1 MSLKKRIIFF
11 VVGIGVSFLTY
22 SLVFGNEARAQTP
35 VENERI
41 LAAVNEWVS
50 GRYDSSEQYQRDI
63 DMGVADHL
71 QHRLMY
77 QLFAP
82 VDVSFADGV
91 LVYQQSSMDG
101 SEDPDWITR
110 RGLLQFYVN
119 AETGQVHQRE
129 LDFKDADNV
138 FNVHRDPEFLAGLTL
153 EDFTWRESCDFKLTM
168 SADGQSISGPM
179 DFGPCRME
187 MPGGGEMVAEDEIHI
202 TSDEYWFLGRYLDN
216 DGAVV
221 WGTESDELNK
231 LKRVSGID
239 DEESAAVLV
248 FGGTRATGLEIIK
261 ILAARGQP
269 VTAFVRP
276 TSDVSALEELGVTV
290 FVGDALEAD
299 SVLAA
304 FESDN
309 FGSVISSLG
318 STRGDSPVDDVGT
331 INVAEAAKATGV
343 DRILMV
349 SSIGA
354 GDSRDALPF
363 YVRWIL
369 GSALERKTTAEDHL
383 IASGLD
389 YTIIRPGGLGTGPA
403 TETGFL
409 VEGSERFEFG
419 QIPRAEVARLLIQ
432 AFDDPDA
439 ERKIYHAIEAAD

>member
-1 MSLKKRIIFF
+1 MSFKKRIIFF
-11 VVGIGVSFLTY
+11 VVGIGLSLLTY
-22 SLVFGNEARAQTP
+22 NLVFAAQAQAQTP
-35 VENERI
+35 AENERI
-41 LAAVNEWVS
+41 LAAVKEWVV

-63 DMGVADHL
+63 DMEASDTE

-82 VDVSFADGV
+82 VDASFADGV

-119 AETGQVHQRE
+119 SETGQVHQRE
-129 LDFKDADNV
+129 LDFKDSENV
-138 FNVHRDPEFLAGLTL
+138 FNAHRDPEFLAGLTL
-153 EDFTWRESCDFKLTM
+153 EDFTWREHCDFKLTM
-168 SADGQSISGPM
+168 SEDGSSISGPM

-187 MPGGGEMVAEDEIHI
+187 MPSGGEMIADDKIHI
-202 TSDEYWFLGRYLDN
+202 TADEYWFLGRYVDE

-231 LKRVSGID
+231 LKRVGDLD
-239 DEESAAVLV
+239 DNESSNVLV
-248 FGGTRATGLEIIK
+248 FGGTRNTGLEIIK
-261 ILAARGQP
+261 ILAARGDS

-276 TSDVSALEELGVTV
+276 TSDVSALNELGVTL
-290 FVGDALEAD
+290 FEGDALDAD
-299 SVLAA
+299 SVKAA
-304 FESDN
+304 FEAGN
-309 FGSVISSLG
+309 YGAVISSLG

-354 GDSRDALPF
+354 GESSDALPF

-369 GSALERKTTAEDHL
+369 GSALERKTTAETHL
-383 IASGLD
+383 MASGLD
-389 YTIIRPGGLGTGPA
+389 YTIIRPGGLGDGPA
-403 TETGFL
+403 SETGQL
-409 VEGSERFEFG
+409 IEGSEAFVFG
-419 QIPRAEVARLLIQ
+419 QIPRAEVARLLVE
-432 AFDDPDA
+432 AFDDPDT
-439 ERKIYHAIEAAD
+439 EGKIYHAIP